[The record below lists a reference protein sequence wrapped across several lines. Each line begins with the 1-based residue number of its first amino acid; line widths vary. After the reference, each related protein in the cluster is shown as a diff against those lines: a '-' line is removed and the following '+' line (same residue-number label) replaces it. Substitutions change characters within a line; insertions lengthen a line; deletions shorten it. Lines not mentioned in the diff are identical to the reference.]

1 MKPDGQNGAHF
12 MQIYLYRLLFRLR
25 PRGIHGENGGAVM
38 HNSQRRNQEG
48 GTMTEF
54 NFYLSDKDTD
64 RLYTL
69 KEKRGADSMTLNEF
83 TKALLEAELH
93 RLMPALPKEED

>member
-1 MKPDGQNGAHF
+1 
-12 MQIYLYRLLFRLR
+12 
-25 PRGIHGENGGAVM
+25 
-38 HNSQRRNQEG
+38 
-48 GTMTEF
+48 MTEF

-83 TKALLEAELH
+83 AKALLEAELH
-93 RLMPALPKEED
+93 RLMPTLPKEED

>member
-1 MKPDGQNGAHF
+1 
-12 MQIYLYRLLFRLR
+12 
-25 PRGIHGENGGAVM
+25 
-38 HNSQRRNQEG
+38 
-48 GTMTEF
+48 MTEF

-69 KEKRGADSMTLNEF
+69 KEKWGADSITLNEF
-83 TKALLEAELH
+83 AKALLEAELH

>member
-1 MKPDGQNGAHF
+1 
-12 MQIYLYRLLFRLR
+12 
-25 PRGIHGENGGAVM
+25 
-38 HNSQRRNQEG
+38 
-48 GTMTEF
+48 MTEF

-64 RLYTL
+64 RLYAL

-83 TKALLEAELH
+83 AKALLEAELH